1 MKNMAYKTQQ
11 FLRKIKLFKKLKL
24 IKKSNNITVF
34 NTSKEVLFIKKCLLL
49 GRMNQSY
56 KRKKIWD
63 KKMNGWSNHLKFC
76 KVKKIRHVF

>member
-1 MKNMAYKTQQ
+1 MFHNRIKLYFNKLKILKKMKYMAYKTQQ
-11 FLRKIKLFKKLKL
+11 FLRKTKLFKKLKL

-56 KRKKIWD
+56 
-63 KKMNGWSNHLKFC
+63 
-76 KVKKIRHVF
+76 